1 MIYKRKRVQKM
12 NDFYNPREDGIL
24 AFNKNE
30 LTDETGMEIERQLL
44 QLLEEPKG
52 SAFHQLQAWK
62 KLGKKLHKFMKNQN
76 DIIQA
81 SVKESQRIYGS
92 TTEKKYKRWTPE
104 EENTL
109 IELVTQPDM
118 TLVQLSTMFGRT
130 PSAIQAKLT
139 NLVGLK
145 RVDRRIAGKF
155 VGNLNGEHVEGFVD
169 GIIN

>member
-1 MIYKRKRVQKM
+1 MG
-12 NDFYNPREDGIL
+12 NFYDPREDGIL
-24 AFNKNE
+24 ALNKNE
-30 LTDETGMEIERQLL
+30 LNNETGAELARQLL

-62 KLGKKLHKFMKNQN
+62 KLGKKLYRFMKNQ
-76 DIIQA
+76 DDLIQLQK
-81 SVKESQRIYGS
+81 KESQRIFES

-104 EENTL
+104 EEKTL
-109 IELVTQPDM
+109 IDMVTQPDM
-118 TLVQLSTMFGRT
+118 TLVKLATMFGRT

-145 RVDRRIAGKF
+145 RVDRKIAGKF